1 MQNPSFEAG
10 GGSFDDWIVHQDP
23 LDLSVAVVLG
33 GALDNIAFPTS
44 ILHAAQFGIGLLTT
58 NGAGW
63 ISQRMVVCPNT
74 VYIPDFNFLWSAAS
88 PFANNVAAGCSL
100 QLGWGNYPGDLSNVI
115 SVGFGALT
123 GGLPLLAFMHFSHD
137 TPVISLHATAANQTS
152 AYLQIGMSCIPSL
165 ALAVALPFMA
175 VDSIQLYPSP

>member
-1 MQNPSFEAG
+1 VQNPSFEEG

-44 ILHAAQFGIGLLTT
+44 ILHAAHFSIGLLTT

-74 VYIPDFNFLWSAAS
+74 VYIPDFNFLWGAALPS
-88 PFANNVAAGCSL
+88 DVAAQCSL
-100 QLGWGNYPGDLSNVI
+100 QLGWGNYPGDLSNVT
-115 SVGFGALT
+115 SVAFGTLT
-123 GGLPLLAFMHFSHD
+123 GGVPLLAFSHLSHD